1 MAAKD
6 LIIPFDQFDLGRV
19 VADVAEIRRHNR
31 QRFEMEQ
38 LTAICL
44 EDTQRHICVGYKDL
58 AHDEFWVRG
67 HMPGAPL
74 MPGVIMCES
83 AAQLC
88 SYYAAKH
95 QLLGPAT
102 VLGLAGLEEVRFR
115 EVIRPGQRFVVAA
128 ELLRLRPKV
137 LVLCRFQGFVGQELV
152 VEGKIK
158 GTPLPEVVLAS
169 DAAAVQ

>member
-6 LIIPFDQFDLGRV
+6 LIIPFDQFDLDRV
-19 VADVAEIRRHNR
+19 VATVEEIRRYNR
-31 QRFEMEQ
+31 QRYEMEQ
-38 LTAICL
+38 LTAICH
-44 EDTQRHICVGYKDL
+44 EDVGRHICVGYKDL
-58 AHDEFWVRG
+58 AEDEFWVRG

-83 AAQLC
+83 AAQMC
-88 SYYAAKH
+88 SYYATKH
-95 QLLGPAT
+95 RLLGPR

-128 ELLRLRPKV
+128 QLLRIRPQA

-158 GTPLPEVVLAS
+158 GTPLPIELVS
-169 DAAAVQ
+169 TGAVQTV